1 MLDQVLN
8 TFLGHLTKYCAELT
22 LNMGLNEIIA
32 TRKET
37 AKLLLFIHSYDY
49 GLYTIPTIT
58 KAKSFLNETKFSRM
72 F

>member
-1 MLDQVLN
+1 
-8 TFLGHLTKYCAELT
+8 
-22 LNMGLNEIIA
+22 MGLNEIIA

-37 AKLLLFIHSYDY
+37 AKLLLFSHSYDY